1 MTENITYREGHVI
14 QEMSPRDQARLYQ
27 KIMSRHE
34 GSWDYT
40 TFRDAH
46 PQLAVYIRLILEW
59 GGVVPRDTI
68 HRHYLPRSIW
78 AWCVEDDWDQT
89 SGFGEYANK
98 ILAGGLPVP
107 VERGEVMTGDMADTR
122 KCYCDD
128 AEHEMC
134 YDNII
139 GMYDDACS
147 CCKETSQ
154 ESEVD
159 A

>member
-1 MTENITYREGHVI
+1 MTSI

-34 GSWDYT
+34 GLWDYT
-40 TFRDAH
+40 TFRGAH
-46 PQLAVYIRLILEW
+46 PQLAGYIRIILEW

-98 ILAGGLPVP
+98 RLALGG
-107 VERGEVMTGDMADTR
+107 R
-122 KCYCDD
+122 
-128 AEHEMC
+128 
-134 YDNII
+134 
-139 GMYDDACS
+139 
-147 CCKETSQ
+147 
-154 ESEVD
+154 
-159 A
+159 